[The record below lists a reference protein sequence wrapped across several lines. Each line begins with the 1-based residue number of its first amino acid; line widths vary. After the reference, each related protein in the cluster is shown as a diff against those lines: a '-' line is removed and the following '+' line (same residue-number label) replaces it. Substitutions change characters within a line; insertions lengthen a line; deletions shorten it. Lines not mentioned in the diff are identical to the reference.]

1 MTMDNE
7 IAALL
12 NITVSEAQEFIQQC
26 DRIDRYMESLYD
38 LEAVERYERGLDD
51 LVESAD
57 WDFDFS
63 DEEVDD

>member
-1 MTMDNE
+1 MDNE